1 MPEVLNKMTD
11 EVVGEHYESLLLCWW
26 FLAIK
31 SLRSPRINTMSTAYK
46 TNESY
51 TVGLSINHQRDASLK
66 LGLVFYQALESISHS
81 QLQLPWPSI
90 WGNASTKVVKRV
102 VWL

>member
-46 TNESY
+46 TNERY
-51 TVGLSINHQRDASLK
+51 TL
-66 LGLVFYQALESISHS
+66 LV
-81 QLQLPWPSI
+81 
-90 WGNASTKVVKRV
+90 
-102 VWL
+102 